1 MPKDLTGDLLFLR
14 RKLPNEKELIV
25 FCKMH
30 GLSTIGTK
38 EDLEKRIVYYLKTGR
53 RIDPIIDEEP
63 DISEINFSEKLG
75 ENFTLEDKNRDFF
88 REYVG
93 ENFDEEFIKWLDEN
107 PDSTYEDA
115 LNKYLEFKKK
125 Q

>member
-1 MPKDLTGDLLFLR
+1 MTEEHSGDLLFFR
-14 RKLPNEKELIV
+14 RRLLSRKELVV

-93 ENFDEEFIKWLDEN
+93 ENFDKEFIKWLDEN
-107 PDSTYEDA
+107 PDSTYDDA
-115 LNKYLEFKKK
+115 LNKYLEFKKN

>member
-1 MPKDLTGDLLFLR
+1 MTEEHSGDLLFFR
-14 RKLPNEKELIV
+14 RRLLSRKELVV

-107 PDSTYEDA
+107 PDSTYDDA
-115 LNKYLEFKKK
+115 LNKYLEFKKN